1 MKCRVRYNSDMV
13 KATHLKFVTP
23 PAADTP
29 AWIDAFATGES
40 AAAAKKL
47 REVLAFVTPLV
58 EDKTLM
64 NGEPVLPH
72 VMGAV
77 PLLSDLHLGHE
88 AVAAALLWPV
98 LQLDATAAKRVRDK
112 FGATIADLAEG
123 VLRMNAIGAL
133 SNRQVG
139 RQKPDEQAAQ
149 LEALRK
155 MLLAM
160 VQDVRVVL
168 IKLADHTQDLR
179 YAVKSEDAAARREC
193 AQLTRDIFAPLA
205 NRLGVW
211 QLKWELEDLAFRIL
225 EPDTYKEIA
234 RLLDDKRVNREGYI
248 ENVLA
253 ILNSELARAGIKA
266 DVMGRPKHITSIYN
280 KMRRKHLDF
289 DALYDVRAV
298 RVLVDDVKDCYTVLG
313 IVHNLWSP
321 IPKEFDD
328 YIAKPKGNNYRSL
341 HTAVIG
347 PEGKSIEVQI
357 RTHEMHHSSE
367 LGVAAHW
374 RYKEGGRQNKGYDEK
389 IAWLRQVLDWKDEVR
404 EGVGNV
410 GEIGVL
416 AEQFKTGLFDDSI
429 YVFTPQGKVIDLPV
443 GATPIDF
450 AYHVHTELGH
460 RCRGA
465 KVDGVMAPLNT
476 VLRNGQHVEVTTA
489 PVHDKGGPSRD
500 WLNPQLGFLKSQS
513 ARNRVRQ
520 WFNRLNFD
528 ADVAQGRATLE
539 KELQRNGLTALNL
552 DKLAE
557 AEGYAKLDDFLADI
571 ARGDVGPKRLQEALR
586 PTPAAA
592 PAPETM
598 PAPRKP
604 RSTGGGVLVV
614 GVDKLLTV
622 PAKCCKPAPPEP
634 IIGFVSRGRGVTVH
648 RANCVNVK
656 RLDPQRIV
664 SAEWGAASGATF
676 PAEIEI
682 EALDRTGLL
691 RDISEVFTRE
701 RANVTATNTLTK
713 DMLARMRFTLE
724 ISNLDQLSRVLMM
737 IREVKGVMR
746 AVRR

>member
-1 MKCRVRYNSDMV
+1 MV
-13 KATHLKFVTP
+13 KATHLKLVTP
-23 PAADTP
+23 QSADAP
-29 AWIDAFATGES
+29 AWIDEMATVES
-40 AAAAKKL
+40 PAAARVL
-47 REVLAFVTPLV
+47 REVLAYVTPLY
-58 EDKTLM
+58 EGKTLA
-64 NGEPVLPH
+64 NGEPALAH
-72 VMGAV
+72 VTGAA
-77 PLLSDLHLGHE
+77 PLLRDLHLGHE
-88 AVAAALLWPV
+88 AMAAALLWPA
-98 LQLDATAAKRVRDK
+98 LEFDAAAARRVRDK
-112 FGATIADLAEG
+112 FGATIAELVEG
-123 VLRMNAIGAL
+123 VRRMSAIGVLGAPESRRAGKL
-133 SNRQVG
+133 
-139 RQKPDEQAAQ
+139 KPDVQAAQ

-179 YAVKSEDAAARREC
+179 HAVKSEDEAARRDT

-225 EPDTYKEIA
+225 DPDTYKEIA
-234 RLLDDKRVNREGYI
+234 RLLDDKRVHREGYI

-253 ILNSELARAGIKA
+253 ILNGELARAGIKA
-266 DVMGRPKHITSIYN
+266 EVMGRPKHITSIYN

-298 RVLVDDVKDCYTVLG
+298 RVLVDDVKDCYAVLG
-313 IVHNLWSP
+313 LTHNLWSP

-347 PEGKSIEVQI
+347 PEGKSLEVQI

-374 RYKEGGRQNKGYDEK
+374 RYKEGGRQKKGSRDYDEK
-389 IAWLRQVLDWKDEVR
+389 IAWLRQILDWKDEVR
-404 EGVGNV
+404 DTGD
-410 GEIGVL
+410 L

-476 VLRNGQHVEVTTA
+476 VLRNGQHVEITA
-489 PVHDKGGPSRD
+489 APAHDKGGPSRD
-500 WLNPQLGFLKSQS
+500 WLNPQLGFIKSQG
-513 ARNRVRQ
+513 ARSRVRQ

-528 ADVAQGRATLE
+528 ADVAQGRAMLE
-539 KELQRNGLTALNL
+539 KELQRHGMTALNL

-571 ARGDVGPKRLQEALR
+571 ARGDVGPKRLQDALR

-592 PAPETM
+592 PAAETL

-604 RSTGGGVLVV
+604 RANNGGGVLVV

-656 RLDPQRIV
+656 RLDPQRLV
-664 SAEWGAASGATF
+664 AAEWGAATGATF
-676 PAEIEI
+676 AAEIEI

-701 RANVTATNTLTK
+701 RANVTATNTLTR

-724 ISNLDQLSRVLMM
+724 IANLDQLKRVLSM

-746 AVRR
+746 AGRR

>member
-1 MKCRVRYNSDMV
+1 MV
-13 KATHLKFVTP
+13 KATHLKLV
-23 PAADTP
+23 AAQDADP
-29 AWIDAFATGES
+29 QAWIDAIAAHES
-40 AAAAKKL
+40 AAATKTLLDVA
-47 REVLAFVTPLV
+47 AYVTPLY
-58 EDKTLM
+58 EGKTLPG
-64 NGEPVLPH
+64 GEPILAH
-72 VMGAV
+72 VMGV
-77 PLLSDLHLGHE
+77 VSLLGEFRLGHE
-88 AVAAALLWPV
+88 TVAAALLWPA
-98 LQLDATAAKRVRDK
+98 LELEAGMSRRVRDK
-112 FGATIADLAEG
+112 FGSTIAELADG
-123 VLRMNAIGAL
+123 VLRMSAIGVLGAGTERRTAHL
-133 SNRQVG
+133 
-139 RQKPDEQAAQ
+139 KPDQQAAQ

-179 YAVKSEDAAARREC
+179 YAVKSEDANARREC

-211 QLKWELEDLAFRIL
+211 QLKWELEDLAFHIL
-225 EPDTYKEIA
+225 EPDTYKQIA

-248 ENVLA
+248 ANVMA
-253 ILNSELARAGIKA
+253 ILKDELASAGIKA
-266 DVMGRPKHITSIYN
+266 EVMGRPKHIYSIYN
-280 KMRRKHLDF
+280 KMRRKGAEF
-289 DALYDVRAV
+289 EALHDVRAV
-298 RVLVDDVKDCYTVLG
+298 RVLVDDVKDCYAVLG
-313 IVHNLWSP
+313 LVHQLWSP
-321 IPKEFDD
+321 LPKEFDD
-328 YIAKPKGNNYRSL
+328 YIAKPKANNYRSL

-347 PEGKSIEVQI
+347 PEGKSVEVQI
-357 RTHEMHHSSE
+357 RTHDMHQSSE

-374 RYKEGGRQNKGYDEK
+374 RYKEGGRQGKGAKDYDGK

-404 EGVGNV
+404 NT
-410 GEIGVL
+410 GEL

-429 YVFTPQGKVIDLPV
+429 YVFTPQGKVIDLPA

-465 KVDGVMAPLNT
+465 KVDGAMVPLNT
-476 VLRNGQHVEVTTA
+476 VLHNGQQVEVITVA
-489 PVHDKGGPSRD
+489 QGGPSRD
-500 WLNPQLGFLKSQS
+500 WLNPQLGFIKSHS

-528 ADVAQGRATLE
+528 ADVAQGRAMLE
-539 KELQRNGLTALNL
+539 KELQRHGQTALNL

-557 AEGYAKLDDFLADI
+557 SEGYDHLDEFLADI
-571 ARGDVGPKRLQEALR
+571 ARGDVGPKRLQDALR
-586 PTPAAA
+586 PPSPSPEPVAEAA
-592 PAPETM
+592 PA
-598 PAPRKP
+598 ARKP
-604 RSTGGGVLVV
+604 RANSGGGVLVV

-634 IIGFVSRGRGVTVH
+634 IVGFVSRGRGVTVH
-648 RANCVNVK
+648 RASCANVK
-656 RLDPQRIV
+656 RLDPQRMV
-664 SAEWGAASGATF
+664 TAEWGAASGHAF
-676 PAEIEI
+676 AAEIEI

-724 ISNLDQLSRVLMM
+724 ISNLDQLQRVLGM

-746 AVRR
+746 AGRR